1 MVDGRSCEYRR
12 EVQKK
17 RMMKSVRK
25 DVNVGN
31 WQASVVGSGIVNEGA
46 MRSVRKE
53 VDVEKH

>member
-1 MVDGRSCEYRR
+1 M
-12 EVQKK
+12 QKK

-31 WQASVVGSGIVNEGA
+31 WQESVVGSGIVNEGA
-46 MRSVRKE
+46 MWSVRME